1 MGFRTPPENICTY
14 VRSENLED
22 KAAVI
27 TRLRRIEGQVKGI
40 QKMVDEEKFCGDI
53 LTQIAAARAAL
64 NNAGGLILENYMKNC
79 IKNYLDGSSEE
90 DDIDKLIEILLKY
103 SKQN

>member
-1 MGFRTPPENICTY
+1 M
-14 VRSENLED
+14 ED
-22 KAAVI
+22 RAAVI

-79 IKNYLDGSSEE
+79 INNYIDGSSEE